1 MRMLA
6 AVACAAVIASTGCE
20 KAARN
25 MYDQPRYKTFA
36 ASPLWAD
43 GTSARVPP
51 AGTIARS
58 AGVLADTSS
67 GALGVLAAD
76 GGSAAPPSRALYD
89 RGHQRFDIYCAPCHG
104 AGGDGDGIIV
114 RRGFPRPPTFH
125 DDKLRAA
132 DDAHFIGVMTNGYGA
147 MIGMADR
154 IAPDDRRAIVAWVRA
169 LQLSR
174 HATASDVPATARAA
188 LDGAGR

>member
-89 RGHQRFDIYCAPCHG
+89 RGHQRFDIYCAPCHSVR
-104 AGGDGDGIIV
+104 GDGDGFIA
-114 RRGFPRPPTFH
+114 RRGFPHPPSYGEAR
-125 DDKLRAA
+125 LRAA
-132 DDAHFIGVMTNGYGA
+132 PDRHFYDEHIQP
-147 MIGMADR
+147 ISFRR
-154 IAPDDRRAIVAWVRA
+154 IALRTH
-169 LQLSR
+169 Q
-174 HATASDVPATARAA
+174 A
-188 LDGAGR
+188 LDRLQGRLVVTLRLYRLDVHGYLRLFDTCFLQH